1 MAWTRAG
8 SDSPWVHNRQENL
21 PFGRFLGCGRRSD
34 VFVCRVKRDKAKT
47 ASRGREI
54 FPSGKI
60 LVTTERCYTF
70 SMPNEN
76 ISPRV
81 DELEKKI
88 DAIYVSVEK
97 TRKYILTTMIITIIV
112 VVLPVLG
119 LFFALPSFMG
129 TYNQLNSALEDGY

>member
-1 MAWTRAG
+1 M
-8 SDSPWVHNRQENL
+8 
-21 PFGRFLGCGRRSD
+21 
-34 VFVCRVKRDKAKT
+34 
-47 ASRGREI
+47 
-54 FPSGKI
+54 
-60 LVTTERCYTF
+60 TTERCYTF